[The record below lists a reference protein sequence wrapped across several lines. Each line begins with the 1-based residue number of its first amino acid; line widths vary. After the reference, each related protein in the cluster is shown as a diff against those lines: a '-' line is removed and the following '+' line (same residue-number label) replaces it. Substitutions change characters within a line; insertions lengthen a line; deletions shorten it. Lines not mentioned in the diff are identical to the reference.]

1 MPARLPGDPV
11 RKMQQ
16 YQCKECGF
24 AEWSDKPTKCL
35 HGHGPMLMIGETF
48 KDRREA
54 IRRASKEREK

>member
-1 MPARLPGDPV
+1 
-11 RKMQQ
+11 MQQ